1 MSKKELI
8 DYPIGVTSSET
19 TFSGLIYGNYH
30 DDLSEGSL
38 RLALIS
44 GISGTSNDSSLFEK
58 SLDIL
63 CERTD
68 VNQFIA
74 ADLENVGNSISNA
87 SYPPSDGY
95 FFDDSSPE
103 SRYLWRWLTM
113 EAPDL
118 VIEVC
123 DASTSQ
129 ITKYDGSTNDD
140 SFLSALS
147 RGEGQTPG
155 SIPGIRI
162 SCTTDTIEKSFNEV
176 VDNIFSSDTSHSEAR
191 IELNKRSER
200 SPIEVAKILGAVYG
214 YKLDQPV
221 NYVQGVAVSG
231 RLRLKSLD
239 DSYPDPN
246 DDISKLV
253 SFLTTDEGYE
263 GNDRSGPNLAAM
275 CWAGELAE
283 STGDNKWN
291 DLLIKV
297 ANTYERVER
306 GTAPKPCD
314 PVFGC
319 EDMFFISAMCGR
331 AYKLTG
337 DSKYL
342 DSYTDFLLEANVQQE
357 NGLFWH
363 SRNAPFFWG
372 RGNGFAALAYAEGI
386 SYLPENNPA
395 KNELIEIHSNQMEGL
410 KDLQQPTGMWTQ
422 LLDFDGT
429 YQEMSVTSMVGYALA
444 RGIRRGW
451 LKEELRPVL
460 DKAWDGVKKRISNDA
475 GLVDVCTGTGFQESR
490 ESYLYRAAEYG
501 YDDRGG
507 SMAIWFA
514 TEMEKLQRS
523 DS

>member
-1 MSKKELI
+1 M
-8 DYPIGVTSSET
+8 
-19 TFSGLIYGNYH
+19 
-30 DDLSEGSL
+30 
-38 RLALIS
+38 
-44 GISGTSNDSSLFEK
+44 
-58 SLDIL
+58 
-63 CERTD
+63 
-68 VNQFIA
+68 
-74 ADLENVGNSISNA
+74 
-87 SYPPSDGY
+87 
-95 FFDDSSPE
+95 
-103 SRYLWRWLTM
+103 
-113 EAPDL
+113 
-118 VIEVC
+118 
-123 DASTSQ
+123 
-129 ITKYDGSTNDD
+129 
-140 SFLSALS
+140 
-147 RGEGQTPG
+147 
-155 SIPGIRI
+155 
-162 SCTTDTIEKSFNEV
+162 
-176 VDNIFSSDTSHSEAR
+176 
-191 IELNKRSER
+191 
-200 SPIEVAKILGAVYG
+200 YG

-291 DLLIKV
+291 DLLINV

-337 DSKYL
+337 DSGYL

-429 YQEMSVTSMVGYALA
+429 YQEMSVTCMVGYALA

-501 YDDRGG
+501 YDARGG